1 MFSLGFIFM
10 VKDSRELSIIFVPL
24 VPEQTPMVEVFSVKT
39 IVLFVHVMQCIN
51 ILGLLSVPSLLF
63 QEVCPELRPRLCVIQ
78 RGSNGYGFNL
88 HSERARPG
96 QYIRAVDVD
105 SPAERAGLLPKD
117 RIVQVHYFSVHKAT
131 ILCRAATLQ
140 SCCRVLLVA
149 ELLCG
154 LM

>member
-10 VKDSRELSIIFVPL
+10 VKDSQELSIIFVPL
-24 VPEQTPMVEVFSVKT
+24 VLPEQTPMVEVFSVKT

-51 ILGLLSVPSLLF
+51 ILRLLSVSSFPF

-96 QYIRAVDVD
+96 QYIRAVDED

-117 RIVQVHYFSVHKAT
+117 RIVQVHYFSVHKAA
-131 ILCRAATLQ
+131 ILCKKQ
-140 SCCRVLLVA
+140 SSNSAGCN
-149 ELLCG
+149 
-154 LM
+154 